1 MKNNIYF
8 ISGYLFQYY
17 GPDSLT
23 CLLSVSSCLCFK
35 AVVVMALLIRT
46 VAHCKL
52 VTADSETALVE
63 NKQRMPECEQPL
75 DDTSRDNACV

>member
-1 MKNNIYF
+1 
-8 ISGYLFQYY
+8 
-17 GPDSLT
+17 
-23 CLLSVSSCLCFK
+23 
-35 AVVVMALLIRT
+35 MALLIRT

-52 VTADSETALVE
+52 VTADSETALVD